1 MRKLRMDV
9 VIAFVASAMIALL
22 LIQFYQVSQ
31 LYDRKSI
38 EFKAKVQTLVERIAI
53 RHEKAVEIKKYL
65 HVVRKDISPQYKD
78 ILKHEFQN
86 LLTAKSTVSIKDT
99 MLLENGKL

>member
-65 HVVRKDISPQYKD
+65 HVVRKDIS
-78 ILKHEFQN
+78 H
-86 LLTAKSTVSIKDT
+86 
-99 MLLENGKL
+99 

>member
-53 RHEKAVEIKKYL
+53 RHEKAGSFLTDFSL
-65 HVVRKDISPQYKD
+65 HFISVGGIAVWRKQGFVQ
-78 ILKHEFQN
+78 FQ
-86 LLTAKSTVSIKDT
+86 AK
-99 MLLENGKL
+99 